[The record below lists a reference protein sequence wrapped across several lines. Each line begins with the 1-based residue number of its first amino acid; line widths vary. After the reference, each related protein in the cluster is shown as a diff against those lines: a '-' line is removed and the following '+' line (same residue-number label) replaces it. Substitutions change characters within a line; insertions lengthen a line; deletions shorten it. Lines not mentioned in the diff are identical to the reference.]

1 MKRDRERLYVGN
13 DQARATRVSSDP
25 GVGCGPR
32 GRLRD
37 LAQDLPPGDRRVPA
51 SDADDRRR
59 VMALDEWLRGPLVF
73 RAARMT
79 ELDWQV
85 DTGIRDD
92 LARLKSRRIGWHTYW
107 NAPKL
112 GRSARS
118 SAGNGCSE
126 ALYFPATVDACVKP
140 VEEMI

>member
-1 MKRDRERLYVGN
+1 MRMIGAGSWRLMSGCVDR
-13 DQARATRVSSDP
+13 
-25 GVGCGPR
+25 
-32 GRLRD
+32 
-37 LAQDLPPGDRRVPA
+37 
-51 SDADDRRR
+51 
-59 VMALDEWLRGPLVF
+59 LVF

-79 ELDWQV
+79 ELEWQV

-126 ALYFPATVDACVKP
+126 ALYFPATVDACVEP